1 MTTTREAALPLTDA
15 PKDHTLLWLLVD
27 YSGDGA
33 NPLEDEILGW
43 TIGHNGFD
51 HTGVDEW
58 EFAGWSWEQDCF
70 TQGVGNVVGWY
81 PLQRPDQHSTTPATE
96 PQGLAHIVDYTNWR
110 GETARRVIRP
120 VRMWWGKTEWHPEE
134 QWMLTAWDCEKDDL
148 RDFAW
153 QDMRPVQNPA
163 TSAAARPA
171 PQPAAE
177 HEYPDPLIAEDRYE
191 DDQPA
196 VDTRV
201 VTDAER
207 DVIAERQRQRNVEG
221 WTPEHDDEHDT
232 GALAMAASCYAT
244 VAAWSDHSRMNEG
257 IVGTPPFW
265 PFEWQWW
272 KPTDRR
278 RDAVKACALLIAE
291 IERLDRAIIG
301 GQDRG

>member
-1 MTTTREAALPLTDA
+1 MTAPDKIWVNPDDNTDGLCPVETDLDDVGKFFDAIQAVEYTR
-15 PKDHTLLWLLVD
+15 
-27 YSGDGA
+27 S
-33 NPLEDEILGW
+33 
-43 TIGHNGFD
+43 
-51 HTGVDEW
+51 
-58 EFAGWSWEQDCF
+58 
-70 TQGVGNVVGWY
+70 
-81 PLQRPDQHSTTPATE
+81 
-96 PQGLAHIVDYTNWR
+96 
-110 GETARRVIRP
+110 
-120 VRMWWGKTEWHPEE
+120 
-134 QWMLTAWDCEKDDL
+134 DL
-148 RDFAW
+148 I
-153 QDMRPVQNPA
+153 
-163 TSAAARPA
+163 AARPA
-171 PQPAAE
+171 PQPAA
-177 HEYPDPLIAEDRYE
+177 
-191 DDQPA
+191 
-196 VDTRV
+196 DTRV

-257 IVGTPPFW
+257 IMGTPPFW